1 MENVASFDERDLRRA
16 FGRFATGV
24 CVITAA
30 TGDRPVGLTANSFST
45 VSLRPPLVLWCL
57 GAAAS
62 ARPAFEAAGYFA
74 INVLRW
80 DQQDMSRQFSSKSLD
95 RFAGTDWQSGRGGA
109 PLLPAAI
116 ARFECRKA
124 ATYAEGDHL
133 VFIGA
138 VERFSCT
145 DGDPL
150 LFAAGRYA
158 IPAAIP
164 DWGAQSRPRDTIDE
178 PIF

>member
-1 MENVASFDERDLRRA
+1 MSDGAFDERDLRRA

-30 TGDRPVGLTANSFST
+30 AEERPAGLTANSFST

-62 ARPAFEAAGYFA
+62 ARAAFEASPYFA

-80 DQQDMSRQFSSKSLD
+80 DQQDLSRRFASPSPD
-95 RFAGTDWQSGRGGA
+95 RFAGVNWHAGLGGA
-109 PLLPAAI
+109 PLLPDAI

-138 VERFSCT
+138 VERFAHT
-145 DGDPL
+145 DDSPL

-158 IPAAIP
+158 MPASIP
-164 DWGAQSRPRDTIDE
+164 DFRPRDTIDE
-178 PIF
+178 PMF